1 MNLRILFGQKK
12 SDFEIVIKVL
22 GWIMKITRR
31 QLRKA
36 IKEVLRLVDTDSM
49 VDTDGMSREG
59 VVGIIADRFKGENRV
74 PLSMDNFNKIVR
86 EEGAE
91 DMNITYEDVLA
102 VISYRG
108 RGGPS
113 EAIQDEPE
121 PSWEDDL
128 DFDEEVMSKETASS
142 HVGGGYAERVN
153 RKLVNNA
160 RELKLSGV
168 SKDHP
173 VGIIRDEGGFLMPE
187 IFGTIGSVIEQGSQ
201 PSDWAWY
208 ESSEHNMK
216 TQLVP
221 AEAAGHDGIN
231 KLEVPFYSL
240 GRIFW

>member
-1 MNLRILFGQKK
+1 M
-12 SDFEIVIKVL
+12 
-22 GWIMKITRR
+22 MKITKS
-31 QLRKA
+31 QLRQI
-36 IKEVLRLVDTDSM
+36 IKEELRLLGTDDM
-49 VDTDGMSREG
+49 VNTDELAREG
-59 VVGIIADRFKGENRV
+59 VVGISADRFKGENRV

-91 DMNITYEDVLA
+91 DMNITFEDVLA
-102 VISYRG
+102 VLSYRG
-108 RGGPS
+108 RGGTPY

-121 PSWEDDL
+121 SSWEDDL
-128 DFDEEVMSKETASS
+128 NFDEEMMSKETANS
-142 HVGGGYAERVN
+142 HTNGGYAKRVN

-173 VGIIRDEGGFLMPE
+173 VGIIRDEGGFLMPD
-187 IFGTIGSVIEQGSQ
+187 IFGTVGSVIDQGSQ
-201 PSDWAWY
+201 PSDWTWY

-221 AEAAGHDGIN
+221 AEAAGRDGIN
-231 KLEVPFYSL
+231 KVEVPFYSL